1 MDMNGSVIKKPKLAL
16 VYGNLPTI
24 EEIDQFQL
32 LRDSYDIFVIASES
46 VVEFISRSS
55 NYNDLRCVALPDHDE
70 NPTYLPGL
78 EKALAGFDLVIVK
91 ERLGLYAYQAVKAKW
106 CNKFRLAVWVDNL
119 TPFPGED
126 LDQFRIIRQE
136 LANAAD
142 AFIVQ
147 SDAAREALILEGVE
161 PTRISFFEPFAVPRV
176 KRSLKGRAKAMQVL
190 GLKDGDFL
198 IGHMGQIE
206 WEEDLLLLL
215 HAAKSAMNSNATLK
229 RRLRIALC
237 GVGSASEEINER
249 ATRLGLKG
257 RLIFVAPGRDAYDT
271 MNMACDAFFYSTSAH
286 HDRVEGDPY
295 RLVSAMVNKVPV
307 IASRNPLV
315 EEYIGK
321 HRVDFCPGSIESL
334 ASAIEKASEAKSLVN
349 NIANKNA
356 STFDQRFN
364 QDRVQRRMLAA
375 FADIQKRD
383 IRRDYNAIDR
393 AVIEVEACINSG
405 DYLDAVDRIEMLF
418 KTGAVPL
425 YHQANLLRLV
435 GDCFTR
441 LGDSSSAKNS
451 YSKTLELD
459 PFSAK
464 SHIGLGTVALTRN
477 SYDGAVIHF
486 QKAVSLAPNDEMG
499 SFGLGLAF
507 QGLGEINEANKWVV
521 AACRINPLNAP
532 AVFSLVKIA
541 FERNSYEDARNAL
554 CRYIEMRPQDL
565 NMVFSLAGL
574 EFKVGNTTA
583 AEMLLAQ
590 MLAIDPNDARAHQL
604 LAQVRGRSEAQ
615 TGAGSR

>member
-1 MDMNGSVIKKPKLAL
+1 MSSNATKKPKLAL
-16 VYGNLPTI
+16 VYGNLPTV

-32 LRDSYDIFVIASES
+32 LKNTYDVFVIASDS
-46 VVEFISRSS
+46 VVDFISRSS

-78 EKALAGFDLVIVK
+78 EKALAGFDIVIVK

-106 CNKFRLAVWVDNL
+106 CNNFRLAVWVDNL

-142 AFIVQ
+142 SYIVQ
-147 SDAAREALILEGVE
+147 SNAAREALLLEGVE
-161 PTRISFFEPFAVPRV
+161 ESRIIQFEPYVAPRV
-176 KRSLKGRAKAMQVL
+176 KRSQKARAKAMQLL
-190 GLKDGDFL
+190 GLKDGDYL
-198 IGHMGQIE
+198 IGHLGQIE

-215 HAAKSAMNSNATLK
+215 HAAKSAMNANASLK

-237 GVGSASEEINER
+237 GVGSASEELNER
-249 ATRLGLKG
+249 ASKLGLKG
-257 RLIFVAPGRDAYDT
+257 RLLFVAPGRDAYDA
-271 MNMACDAFFYSTSAH
+271 MHLACDAFFYSTTAH
-286 HDRVEGDPY
+286 HDRSEGEPY
-295 RLVSAMVNKVPV
+295 RLVTAMANKVPV

-315 EEYIGK
+315 EEYVGK
-321 HRVDFCPGSIESL
+321 HRIDFCPGSIDSL
-334 ASAIEKASEAKSLVN
+334 ASAIEKAAEAKSLVN
-349 NIANKNA
+349 NIASKNA
-356 STFDQRFN
+356 STYEQRFN
-364 QDRVQRRMLAA
+364 QDRVTRRMIAA
-375 FADIQKRD
+375 IQEITKRE

-393 AVIEVEACINSG
+393 AVIEVESCINTG

-418 KTGAVPL
+418 ATGAVPL

-441 LGDSSSAKNS
+441 LGDSTSAKNA
-451 YSKTLELD
+451 YSRAISMD

-464 SHIGLGTVALTRN
+464 AHIGLGTVALTRN
-477 SYDGAVIHF
+477 SHDGAVIHF

-507 QGLGEINEANKWVV
+507 QGLGEINEANKWV
-521 AACRINPLNAP
+521 ANACRLNPLNAP
-532 AVFSLVKIA
+532 AVFTLVKLA
-541 FERNSYEDARNAL
+541 FDRNSFDDARDAL
-554 CRYIEMRPQDL
+554 CRYIAQKPQDL
-565 NMVFSLAGL
+565 NMVFSLAGV
-574 EFKVGNTTA
+574 EYKTGNNTA
-583 AEMLLAQ
+583 AEMLLTQ

-604 LAQVRGRSEAQ
+604 LAQIRSGHEAQ
-615 TGAGSR
+615 TSSNAR

>member
-1 MDMNGSVIKKPKLAL
+1 MAGNAIKKPKLAL

-32 LRDSYDIFVIASES
+32 LKDTYDVFVITSES
-46 VVEFISRSS
+46 VAEYISRSS

-78 EKALAGFDLVIVK
+78 EKALAGFDVVIVK

-106 CNKFRLAVWVDNL
+106 CNNFRLAVWVDNL

-142 AFIVQ
+142 TFIVQ
-147 SDAAREALILEGVE
+147 SNAARETLILEGVE
-161 PTRISFFEPFAVPRV
+161 ASRITFFEPFAAPRV
-176 KRSLKGRAKAMQVL
+176 KRSLKGRAKALSVL

-198 IGHMGQIE
+198 IGHLGQIE

-215 HAAKSAMNSNATLK
+215 HAAKSAMNANASLK

-249 ATRLGLKG
+249 ATKLGLKG
-257 RLIFVAPGRDAYDT
+257 RIVFVAPGRDAFDT
-271 MNMACDAFFYSTSAH
+271 MFMACDAFFYSNTAH
-286 HDRVEGDPY
+286 HDRMEGDPY
-295 RLVSAMVNKVPV
+295 RLVTAMVNKVPV
-307 IASRNPLV
+307 IASRNPIV

-334 ASAIEKASEAKSLVN
+334 ATAIEKASEAKSLVN

-356 STFDQRFN
+356 ATFDQRFN
-364 QDRVQRRMLAA
+364 QERVTRRMGAALAEV
-375 FADIQKRD
+375 QKRE
-383 IRRDYNAIDR
+383 IRRDHNAIDR
-393 AVIEVEACINSG
+393 AVIEVESCINAG

-418 KTGAVPL
+418 NTGAVPL
-425 YHQANLLRLV
+425 YHQANLMRLV

-441 LGDSSSAKNS
+441 LGDSTSAKNA
-451 YSKTLELD
+451 YNKALGID

-507 QGLGEINEANKWVV
+507 QGLGEVTEANKWV
-521 AACRINPLNAP
+521 ANACRLNPLNAP
-532 AVFSLVKIA
+532 AVFTLVKLA
-541 FERNSYEDARNAL
+541 YERNSYEDARQAL
-554 CRYIEMRPQDL
+554 CRFIESRPQDL

-574 EFKVGNTTA
+574 EFKVGNNTA

-604 LAQVRGRSEAQ
+604 LAQVRGGKEAHAG
-615 TGAGSR
+615 GANR

>member
-1 MDMNGSVIKKPKLAL
+1 MATNGIKKPKLAL

-32 LRDSYDIFVIASES
+32 LKDSYDVFVISSES
-46 VVEFISRSS
+46 VVDYISRSS
-55 NYNDLRCVALPDHDE
+55 NYNELRCIALPDHDE

-78 EKALAGFDLVIVK
+78 EKALAGFDIVIVK
-91 ERLGLYAYQAVKAKW
+91 ERLGLYAYQAIKAKW
-106 CNKFRLAVWVDNL
+106 CNHFRLAVWVDNL

-142 AFIVQ
+142 CFIVQ
-147 SDAAREALILEGVE
+147 SNAASEVLRLEGVE
-161 PTRISFFEPFAVPRV
+161 ASRIIFFEPFATARV
-176 KRSLKGRAKAMQVL
+176 KRSQKGRAKAMQVL
-190 GLKDGDFL
+190 GLKDGDYL

-215 HAAKSAMNSNATLK
+215 HAAKAAMNSNASIK

-237 GVGSASEEINER
+237 GVGSASEELNER
-249 ATRLGLKG
+249 ASKLGIKG
-257 RLIFVAPGRDAYDT
+257 RLIFVAPGRDAFDT
-271 MNMACDAFFYSTSAH
+271 MHMACDAMFFSTTPH
-286 HDRVEGDPY
+286 HDRIEGDPY
-295 RLVSAMVNKVPV
+295 RLVTAMVNKVPV
-307 IASRNPLV
+307 IASRSPLV

-334 ASAIEKASEAKSLVN
+334 ASAIEKAVEAKSLVN

-356 STFDQRFN
+356 ATFEQRFN
-364 QDRVQRRMLAA
+364 ADRVARRMNAA
-375 FADIQKRD
+375 LVEVIKRD
-383 IRRDYNAIDR
+383 IRRDHNAIDR
-393 AVIEVEACINSG
+393 AVVEVESCINTG

-418 KTGAVPL
+418 TTGSVPL

-435 GDCFTR
+435 GDCFNR

-451 YSKTLELD
+451 SNRAIEMD

-477 SYDGAVIHF
+477 SFDGAVIHF
-486 QKAVSLAPNDEMG
+486 QKAVSLAPNDEMA

-507 QGLGEINEANKWVV
+507 QGLSELNEANKWISN
-521 AACRINPLNAP
+521 ACRLNPVNSP
-532 AVFSLVKIA
+532 AVFSLVKLA
-541 FERNSYEDARNAL
+541 YDRDLYEDARNAL
-554 CRYIEMRPQDL
+554 CRYVAQKPQDQ
-565 NMVFSLAGL
+565 NMVYSLAGI
-574 EFKVGNTTA
+574 EFKTGNATA
-583 AEMLLAQ
+583 AEMLLTQ
-590 MLAIDPNDARAHQL
+590 MLSIDPNDARAHQL
-604 LAQVRGRSEAQ
+604 LSQIRGRTEAQ
-615 TGAGSR
+615 TSSNAR

>member
-1 MDMNGSVIKKPKLAL
+1 MASNAIKKPKLAL
-16 VYGNLPTI
+16 VYGNLPTV

-32 LRDSYDIFVIASES
+32 LKDSYDVYVISSES
-46 VVEFISRSS
+46 VVDYISRSS
-55 NYNDLRCVALPDHDE
+55 NYNDLRCITLPDHDE

-106 CNKFRLAVWVDNL
+106 CNNFRLAVWIDNL

-142 AFIVQ
+142 SYIVQ
-147 SDAAREALILEGVE
+147 SNAAREALLLEGVE
-161 PTRISFFEPFAVPRV
+161 EARINFFEPYVAQRV
-176 KRSLKGRAKAMQVL
+176 KRSQKGRAKAMQVL
-190 GLKDGDFL
+190 GLKDGDYL
-198 IGHMGQIE
+198 IGHLGQIE

-215 HAAKSAMNSNATLK
+215 HAAKAAMNGNASLK

-237 GVGSASEEINER
+237 GVGSASEELNER
-249 ATRLGLKG
+249 ASKLGLKG
-257 RLIFVAPGRDAYDT
+257 RLVFIAPGRDAFDT
-271 MNMACDAFFYSTSAH
+271 MHMACDAFFYSTNPH
-286 HDRVEGDPY
+286 HDRLEGDPY
-295 RLVSAMVNKVPV
+295 RLVTAMVNKVPV
-307 IASRNPLV
+307 IASRSPLV

-321 HRVDFCPGSIESL
+321 HRIDFCPGSIESL
-334 ASAIEKASEAKSLVN
+334 AAAVEKAAEAKSLVN

-356 STFDQRFN
+356 ATFEQRFN
-364 QDRVQRRMLAA
+364 LDRVTRRMHTALAEMT
-375 FADIQKRD
+375 KRE

-393 AVIEVEACINSG
+393 AVIEVEACINAG
-405 DYLDAVDRIEMLF
+405 DFLDAVDRIEMLF
-418 KTGAVPL
+418 STGSVPL

-441 LGDSSSAKNS
+441 LGDSASGKNA
-451 YSKTLELD
+451 YNKAVNID

-477 SYDGAVIHF
+477 SFDGAVIHF

-507 QGLGEINEANKWVV
+507 QGLGEINEANKWI
-521 AACRINPLNAP
+521 ANACRLNPMNAP

-541 FERNSYEDARNAL
+541 FDRDSYDDARNAL
-554 CRYIEMRPQDL
+554 CRYIGQKPQDL
-565 NMVFSLAGL
+565 NMVFSLAGI
-574 EFKVGNTTA
+574 EFKTGNSTA
-583 AEMLLAQ
+583 AEMLLTQ
-590 MLAIDPNDARAHQL
+590 MLSIDPNDVRAHQL
-604 LAQVRGRSEAQ
+604 LQQIRGRNDAQ
-615 TGAGSR
+615 TSSNTR

>member
-1 MDMNGSVIKKPKLAL
+1 MAGNAIKKPKLAL

-32 LRDSYDIFVIASES
+32 LKDTYDVFVITSES
-46 VVEFISRSS
+46 VAEYISRSS

-78 EKALAGFDLVIVK
+78 ERALAGFDVVIVK

-106 CNKFRLAVWVDNL
+106 CNNFRLAVWVDNL

-142 AFIVQ
+142 TFIVQ
-147 SDAAREALILEGVE
+147 SNAARETLVIEGVE
-161 PTRISFFEPFAVPRV
+161 ASRITFFEPFATPRV
-176 KRSLKGRAKAMQVL
+176 KRSLKGRAKALSVL

-198 IGHMGQIE
+198 IGHLGQIE

-215 HAAKSAMNSNATLK
+215 HAAKSAMNSNASLK

-249 ATRLGLKG
+249 ATKLGLKG
-257 RLIFVAPGRDAYDT
+257 RIVFVAPGRDAFDT
-271 MNMACDAFFYSTSAH
+271 MYMACDAFFYSTTAH
-286 HDRVEGDPY
+286 HDRMEGDPY
-295 RLVSAMVNKVPV
+295 RLVTAMVNKVPV
-307 IASRNPLV
+307 IASRNPIV

-334 ASAIEKASEAKSLVN
+334 ATAIEKASEAKSLVN

-356 STFDQRFN
+356 ATFDQRFN
-364 QDRVQRRMLAA
+364 QERVSRRMGAALAEV
-375 FADIQKRD
+375 QKRE

-393 AVIEVEACINSG
+393 AVIEVESCISSG

-418 KTGAVPL
+418 GTGAVPL

-441 LGDSSSAKNS
+441 LGDSSSAKNA
-451 YSKTLELD
+451 YNKALAID

-464 SHIGLGTVALTRN
+464 SNIGLGTVALTRN

-507 QGLGEINEANKWVV
+507 QGLGEINEANKWVTN
-521 AACRINPLNAP
+521 ACRLNPLNAP
-532 AVFSLVKIA
+532 AVFTLVKLA
-541 FERNSYEDARNAL
+541 YERNSYADARQAL
-554 CRYIEMRPQDL
+554 CRFIEIRPQDL

-574 EFKVGNTTA
+574 EYKVGNNTA

-604 LAQVRGRSEAQ
+604 LSQVRGGKESQA
-615 TGAGSR
+615 GAVNR